1 MDRKRK
7 VEVGV
12 ESGAD
17 QYFSL
22 FFRCVYPSRRSYSCG
37 YRKAFDDYHNLIL
50 EKYPEITIRGSNYD
64 PSGVNM
70 LLSKVLLVTKLL
82 LIAALMSNYDIGRY
96 IGNPFAGWWQW
107 CFNNKLYASMMI
119 FFLGNTLEAQ
129 VCCSKWGVN
138 GRDTIGKTSS
148 KIMQLFG
155 VQLISSGAFEITLN
169 DVPVWSKLETG
180 RFPAPQEMFQI
191 IDNHLQFANKIEPN
205 PDFVK

>member
-22 FFRCVYPSRRSYSCG
+22 FFRRVYPSRRSYSCG

-138 GRDTIGKTSS
+138 GRDTIGKQAL
-148 KIMQLFG
+148 K
-155 VQLISSGAFEITLN
+155 
-169 DVPVWSKLETG
+169 
-180 RFPAPQEMFQI
+180 
-191 IDNHLQFANKIEPN
+191 
-205 PDFVK
+205 